1 MRRATIIICRTAVAM
16 LILGS
21 VAAVTGCAIAADVE
35 ELTVTQS
42 EYRSAFDEFAA
53 CMSAEGYGVIIH
65 DDSGTVIDYSIPGDA
80 VTSGIEDVCYE
91 PFMPIDA
98 AWQVANEDTS
108 EFALAVR
115 ECLEE
120 LGFESDG
127 TSAGDW
133 QIIQDNGLEST
144 CGNP

>member
-1 MRRATIIICRTAVAM
+1 MTHVQKRGPRGGIALALVV
-16 LILGS
+16 S
-21 VAAVTGCAIAADVE
+21 VLAIAACTSSNEVDQLE
-35 ELTVTQS
+35 VTES
-42 EYRSAFDEFAA
+42 EYRAAFDEFAA

-80 VTSGIEDVCYE
+80 VTSGVEQVCYE

-108 EFALAVR
+108 DYALAVR

-120 LGFESDG
+120 LGYESDG

-133 QIIQDNGLEST
+133 QIVQDNGLEST